1 MAIQSFDLAWIVV
14 KDLQKSIQFYTE
26 IVGMELKELHEEFGW
41 AELSG
46 SEGGARL
53 GLSQE
58 NNKEVLS
65 AGQNAVITLS
75 VKNLLTAKAEME
87 KKGASMVGDIM
98 EIPHVVKLQMVKDLS
113 GNFFQL
119 VEVLHS

>member
-75 VKNLLTAKAEME
+75 VKNLLSAKAEME